1 MAKGWKT
8 LETVNDTPKSNKTQQ
23 EKNRDRTRADNFIRS
38 VKSLS
43 EDELKK
49 EAKLLYEQQQ
59 SANEALL
66 DAFENK
72 RLKSKNLIKQAIKLK
87 KDKEKTEAE
96 VKAKEAQKENPQ
108 PTPANEA
115 GKVA

>member
-23 EKNRDRTRADNFIRS
+23 EKNRAKTRADNFLRS
-38 VKSLS
+38 VKTLS
-43 EDELKK
+43 EADLKK
-49 EAKLLYEQQQ
+49 EGVEAYFHQK
-59 SANEALL
+59 SSNEALL

-87 KDKEKTEAE
+87 KEKEKAEAE
-96 VKAKEAQKENPQ
+96 AKAKEAQKENPQ
-108 PTPANEA
+108 PAPVE
-115 GKVA
+115 